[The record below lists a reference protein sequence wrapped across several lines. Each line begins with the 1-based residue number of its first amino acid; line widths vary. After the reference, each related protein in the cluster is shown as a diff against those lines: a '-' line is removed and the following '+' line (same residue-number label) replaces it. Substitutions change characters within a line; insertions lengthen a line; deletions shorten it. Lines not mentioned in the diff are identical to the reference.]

1 MIALKGT
8 GFKKIQI
15 VTEDGGAVE
24 EAENEEDEEEEQD
37 NGRPGP
43 RLRAD
48 DDDDEAATSR
58 HAERDDDTAA
68 TASPDEDAPANGAT
82 PDMPASDTPASGMP
96 ASGAPDAAGLTK
108 DLTGLVKQMLGVI
121 KQDPT
126 AKTALAELATDAQA
140 SLKRGDLEQAAAGI
154 EILREAIDSY
164 SSGSGNDGDGGTKN
178 ANRTGRAGR
187 RRRRWEHEGA
197 LRRRQR
203 PQRWQRPQR
212 HQGRQR
218 CRQWR
223 RLGPGWRQ
231 PEGQGR
237 RAIGA
242 DLPQVARG
250 LDGDAGEGRQGA
262 AEAEARRFLDAS
274 EGEEMVEGLEDQF
287 FKVVDPVLAELDETL
302 SETLQEAAEADGPE
316 RERLLGRTPARTIA
330 RYTNFVSSNSI
341 ISDLDNN
348 PFVPLSIGK
357 TLTSTLATLS
367 SIMR

>member
-1 MIALKGT
+1 
-8 GFKKIQI
+8 
-15 VTEDGGAVE
+15 
-24 EAENEEDEEEEQD
+24 
-37 NGRPGP
+37 
-43 RLRAD
+43 
-48 DDDDEAATSR
+48 
-58 HAERDDDTAA
+58 
-68 TASPDEDAPANGAT
+68 
-82 PDMPASDTPASGMP
+82 MP

-154 EILREAIDSY
+154 EILREAIESY
-164 SSGSGNDGDGGTKN
+164 SSGSGNDADGGTKN
-178 ANRTGRAGR
+178 ANRTGAPDDDDAGGSTKAQSADGSDPNDGSDPSDTR
-187 RRRRWEHEGA
+187 VNN
-197 LRRRQR
+197 
-203 PQRWQRPQR
+203 
-212 HQGRQR
+212 
-218 CRQWR
+218 
-223 RLGPGWRQ
+223 
-231 PEGQGR
+231 
-237 RAIGA
+237 GA
-242 DLPQVARG
+242 DRGADTGADSDQDGGSRKGKGAGPSVQTFHKSRVAWTATRAKVDKE
-250 LDGDAGEGRQGA
+250 LQKLSKAI
-262 AEAEARRFLDAS
+262 LDAS

-302 SETLQEAAEADGPE
+302 SETLQEAAEADGAE
-316 RERLLGRTPARTIA
+316 RERLLGDARKTIA